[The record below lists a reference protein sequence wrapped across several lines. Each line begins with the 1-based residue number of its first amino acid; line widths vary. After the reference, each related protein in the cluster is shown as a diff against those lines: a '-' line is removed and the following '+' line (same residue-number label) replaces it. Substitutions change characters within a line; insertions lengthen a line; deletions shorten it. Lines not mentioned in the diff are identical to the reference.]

1 MKTLKITTDNK
12 IRMIDINMS
21 DYKAIQKELGGHF
34 ETVHTKLMYEYYKA
48 PVIMLVDEEGLWKR
62 LPLNVVGSYFY
73 GTQEHGNPIAGDV
86 LLALVV
92 GEDFTGFTESDAR
105 TKKSDQTGWSRAE
118 SAGSRKRSSG
128 ICQPGNA
135 VRKICPS

>member
-21 DYKAIQKELGGHF
+21 DYKAIQKELEGYF
-34 ETVHTKLMYEYYKA
+34 ETVHTKIMYEYFKA
-48 PVIMLVDEEGLWKR
+48 PVIMLVDEEGRCKC

-92 GEDFTGFTESDAR
+92 GEDFTGFTEGDAR
-105 TKKSDQTGWSRAE
+105 QWRDKLLNDFPVLEEGE
-118 SAGSRKRSSG
+118 E
-128 ICQPGNA
+128 
-135 VRKICPS
+135 

>member
-21 DYKAIQKELGGHF
+21 DYKAIQKELGGYF
-34 ETVHTKLMYEYYKA
+34 ETVHTKIMYEYFKA
-48 PVIMLVDEEGLWKR
+48 PVIMLVDEEGRCKC

-86 LLALVV
+86 LLALAV
-92 GEDFTGFTESDAR
+92 GEDFTGFTEGDAR
-105 TKKSDQTGWSRAE
+105 QWRDKLLNDFPVLEEGE
-118 SAGSRKRSSG
+118 E
-128 ICQPGNA
+128 
-135 VRKICPS
+135 

>member
-12 IRMIDINMS
+12 IRMIDIDMS
-21 DYKAIQKELGGHF
+21 DCKAIRKELGGYF

-48 PVIMLVDEEGLWKR
+48 PVIMLVDQEGRCKC

-73 GTQEHGNPIAGDV
+73 GTQEHGDPIAGDV

-92 GEDFTGFTESDAR
+92 GEDFTGFTEGDAR
-105 TKKSDQTGWSRAE
+105 QCRDKLLNDFPVLEEGE
-118 SAGSRKRSSG
+118 E
-128 ICQPGNA
+128 
-135 VRKICPS
+135 

>member
-48 PVIMLVDEEGLWKR
+48 PVIMLVDEEGLWKQ

-105 TKKSDQTGWSRAE
+105 QWMDKLLNDFPILEEGE
-118 SAGSRKRSSG
+118 E
-128 ICQPGNA
+128 
-135 VRKICPS
+135 

>member
-21 DYKAIQKELGGHF
+21 DYKAVQKELGGHF

-48 PVIMLVDEEGLWKR
+48 PVIMLVDEEGRCKC

-73 GTQEHGNPIAGDV
+73 GTQEHGNPISGDV

-92 GEDFTGFTESDAR
+92 GEDFTGFTESDAKQWR
-105 TKKSDQTGWSRAE
+105 DKLLNDFTVLEEGE
-118 SAGSRKRSSG
+118 E
-128 ICQPGNA
+128 
-135 VRKICPS
+135 

>member
-12 IRMIDINMS
+12 ICMIDINMS

-34 ETVHTKLMYEYYKA
+34 ETVHTKIMYEYFKA
-48 PVIMLVDEEGLWKR
+48 PVIMLVDEEGRCKC

-73 GTQEHGNPIAGDV
+73 GTQEHDNPIAGDV

-92 GEDFTGFTESDAR
+92 GEDFTGFTESDAKQWR
-105 TKKSDQTGWSRAE
+105 DKLLNDFPVLEEGE
-118 SAGSRKRSSG
+118 E
-128 ICQPGNA
+128 
-135 VRKICPS
+135 

>member
-12 IRMIDINMS
+12 IRMIDINTS
-21 DYKAIQKELGGHF
+21 DYKAIQKELGGYF
-34 ETVHTKLMYEYYKA
+34 ETVHTKLMYEYFKA
-48 PVIMLVDEEGLWKR
+48 PVIMLVDEEGRCKC

-105 TKKSDQTGWSRAE
+105 QWMDKLLNDFPILEEA
-118 SAGSRKRSSG
+118 
-128 ICQPGNA
+128 
-135 VRKICPS
+135 

>member
-12 IRMIDINMS
+12 IRMIDIDMS
-21 DYKAIQKELGGHF
+21 DCKAIRKELGGYF

-48 PVIMLVDEEGLWKR
+48 PVIMLVDEEGRCKC

-73 GTQEHGNPIAGDV
+73 GTQEHGDQIAGDV

-92 GEDFTGFTESDAR
+92 GEDFTGFTEGDAR
-105 TKKSDQTGWSRAE
+105 QWRDKLLNDFPVLEEGE
-118 SAGSRKRSSG
+118 E
-128 ICQPGNA
+128 
-135 VRKICPS
+135 

>member
-1 MKTLKITTDNK
+1 MKTLKITTDNR
-12 IRMIDINMS
+12 IRMIDINM
-21 DYKAIQKELGGHF
+21 DDCKAIQKELGGYF
-34 ETVHTKLMYEYYKA
+34 ETVHTKLMYEYFKA
-48 PVIMLVDEEGLWKR
+48 PVIMLVDEEGRCKC

-105 TKKSDQTGWSRAE
+105 QWRDKLLNDFPVLEEGE
-118 SAGSRKRSSG
+118 E
-128 ICQPGNA
+128 
-135 VRKICPS
+135 

>member
-21 DYKAIQKELGGHF
+21 DYKAIQKELGGYF
-34 ETVHTKLMYEYYKA
+34 ETVHTKSMYEYFKA
-48 PVIMLVDEEGLWKR
+48 PVIMLVDEEGRCKC

-92 GEDFTGFTESDAR
+92 GENFTGFTEGDAR
-105 TKKSDQTGWSRAE
+105 QWRDKLLNDFPVLEEGE
-118 SAGSRKRSSG
+118 E
-128 ICQPGNA
+128 
-135 VRKICPS
+135 

>member
-12 IRMIDINMS
+12 ICMIDINMS
-21 DYKAIQKELGGHF
+21 DYKAIQKELGGYF
-34 ETVHTKLMYEYYKA
+34 ETVHAKIMYEYFKA
-48 PVIMLVDEEGLWKR
+48 PVIMLVDEEGRCKC

-73 GTQEHGNPIAGDV
+73 GTQEHDNPIAGDV

-105 TKKSDQTGWSRAE
+105 QWMDKLLNDFPILEEGEQ
-118 SAGSRKRSSG
+118 
-128 ICQPGNA
+128 
-135 VRKICPS
+135 